1 MDKEAKI
8 REYVLNNYKRTFT
21 KKIITR
27 DSKGQIIRRSY
38 LDLEPIITIKETHI
52 EVLNHKDGSPII
64 LNKDI
69 LNERI

>member
-1 MDKEAKI
+1 MDKEEAIK
-8 REYVLNNYKRTFT
+8 EYVLKNYKKIFT
-21 KKIITR
+21 KKVVIR
-27 DSKGQIIRRSY
+27 DAKGQIVRRSY

-52 EVLNHKDGSPII
+52 EVQNHKDGSPII

>member
-1 MDKEAKI
+1 MEQEERIK
-8 REYVLNNYKRTFT
+8 EYVLKNYKRIFT

-27 DSKGQIIRRSY
+27 DSKGQIVRRSY

-52 EVLNHKDGSPII
+52 EVQNHKDGSPII